1 MKKLENIFAPSIWSY
16 SLKYKYTNDFIPVE
30 KIITL
35 QYSLQEREKAH
46 VRYICRTRFAE
57 QICWNWAKTSLRKEK
72 RSYIYGKNDKN
83 SKMLMES
90 KFTIADP

>member
-1 MKKLENIFAPSIWSY
+1 MLELS
-16 SLKYKYTNDFIPVE
+16 KTN
-30 KIITL
+30 
-35 QYSLQEREKAH
+35 
-46 VRYICRTRFAE
+46 
-57 QICWNWAKTSLRKEK
+57 LRKEK